1 MLNTF
6 DWLRRCRNG
15 AELMAVLDLAEKEP
29 ELFPEPGEKLG
40 PPVSGFTKPCQRCW
54 IYAPLK
60 EVGLAYCKTCLAILA
75 KAKHLD
81 RPARIT
87 TVVWGYVNQIPKHLL
102 KMEGI
107 YAGGKYRRHIP
118 DDNHFLLTLERLD
131 LKTWLQELLL
141 YHGSDLKGLIQVFPT
156 CGGIKKEAMGGLLSR
171 AAYQEGRFPMDR
183 LRVRFFP
190 NPYQLFVPH
199 RRERQGILTFEVTEF
214 LRWLEMA
221 TVFRSL
227 LKPESQQTLFELL
240 NIDNPR
246 EEQFYWGR
254 FMGFLSAEAKDMLTS
269 WRIRQWPKTQIQL
282 IYELLDH
289 VAFTA

>member
-6 DWLRRCRNG
+6 DWLRRCRDG

-29 ELFPEPGEKLG
+29 DLFPESGENLG

-60 EVGLAYCKTCLAILA
+60 EAGLAYCKTCLAILA
-75 KAKHLD
+75 KAKHLN
-81 RPARIT
+81 RLARIT
-87 TVVWGYVNQIPKHLL
+87 TVAWGYVNQVPKHLL

-107 YAGGKYRRHIP
+107 YAGGEYRRYIP
-118 DDNHFLLTLERLD
+118 DDTHFLLTLERRE

-141 YHGSDLKGLIQVFPT
+141 YHGPDLKGLIQVFPT
-156 CGGIKKEAMGGLLSR
+156 CGGIKNEAMGGLLSR

-183 LRVRFFP
+183 LRVRFFS
-190 NPYQLFVPH
+190 NPYQLFVSH

-227 LKPESQQTLFELL
+227 LKPEAQKTLFELL

-254 FMGFLSAEAKDMLTS
+254 FMGYLSAEAKDMLTS
-269 WRIRQWPKTQIQL
+269 WRIRQWPKIQIQL
-282 IYELLDH
+282 MFELLDH

>member
-6 DWLRRCRNG
+6 DWLRRCQDG

-60 EVGLAYCKTCLAILA
+60 EAGLAYCKTCLAILA
-75 KAKHLD
+75 RARRLN
-81 RPARIT
+81 RLARIT
-87 TVVWGYVNQIPKHLL
+87 TVAWGYVNQIPKHLS

-107 YAGGKYRRHIP
+107 YAGGEYRRHIP
-118 DDNHFLLTLERLD
+118 DETHFLLTLERRD

-156 CGGIKKEAMGGLLSR
+156 CGGIKNEAMGGLLSR

-183 LRVRFFP
+183 LRVRFFS

-199 RRERQGILTFEVTEF
+199 RRENLGILTFEVTEF

-227 LKPESQQTLFELL
+227 LKPESQKTLFELL

-254 FMGFLSAEAKDMLTS
+254 FMGYLSAEAKDMLTS
-269 WRIRQWPKTQIQL
+269 WRIRQWPKTRIQL
-282 IYELLDH
+282 MFELLDH